1 MTIER
6 RQRLL
11 MAMFGCLTIAG
22 LLLSQPSVSV
32 LCWASGWLWAVSSD
46 LRRREIPD
54 MAWVLCL
61 AAVLP
66 AGGRALHWQNALPG
80 LLPGVLF
87 LLLTVAGAFEMGG
100 GDIKLILAGG
110 AVLGLFGTV
119 LAVTIAFAL
128 LLGYTLIKGRRAPV
142 GKLPLAPFLYAGF
155 FPLGVLGV
163 FAG

>member
-22 LLLSQPSVSV
+22 LLLSQPSVSA
-32 LCWASGWLWAVSSD
+32 LCWASGWLWAVGSD

-54 MAWVLCL
+54 MAWALCL

-110 AVLGLFGTV
+110 AAAGIYANQGKKGSCRQAAAGAFSLCRVLS
-119 LAVTIAFAL
+119 A
-128 LLGYTLIKGRRAPV
+128 GRARRICRIER
-142 GKLPLAPFLYAGF
+142 K
-155 FPLGVLGV
+155 
-163 FAG
+163 